1 MTAGLWLIKSVLSPL
16 AKSVL
21 LPLGLS
27 TGMSA
32 ADVTIQKKIYG
43 SGFTALIISNK
54 EMEDIMRIVISLDK
68 SGLLIKEVSEIIK
81 NEAKEQK
88 GGFLGILLG
97 ALAASML
104 GSALIG
110 RGVIR
115 AGKGTIRA
123 AENC

>member
-1 MTAGLWLIKSVLSPL
+1 MTSGLRLMKSVLSPL
-16 AKSVL
+16 VKSVM

-32 ADVTIQKKIYG
+32 ADATIQKKIYG
-43 SGFTALIISNK
+43 SGVTALIISNK